1 MKQQTNKTNM
11 KNITIKSVTHCPT
24 CGSECKVNDGTTQYY
39 VPVKKYT
46 EEDMFKLWT
55 KDILY
60 CDEQEIPH
68 EKKLFK
74 DFINSLNK
82 QD

>member
-1 MKQQTNKTNM
+1 MKK
-11 KNITIKSVTHCPT
+11 KELEIA
-24 CGSECKVNDGTTQYY
+24 TTTYTVAY
-39 VPVKKYT
+39 KKGYTQCQEDMADKRYT